1 MLSFACV
8 VLAAGAGTRFGTPKG
23 AATGPDGDT
32 FAETIA
38 RSAAEAGADPI
49 VVVAHESHAVPAGTR
64 RVENP
69 DPMSDPIVS
78 LRLGLAQLANT
89 GVEGTLVWP
98 VDCPFVKTETITAVV
113 EAAASRNAIIA
124 VPSYGARRGH
134 PSWFAREVWLEL
146 MTVEQGG
153 ARAVIRRDETRVL
166 HVPVDDRAILA
177 DIDTRADLAE
187 ALAEWPT

>member
-1 MLSFACV
+1 MFSFACV

-23 AATGPDGDT
+23 GATSPDGET
-32 FAETIA
+32 FAQTIA
-38 RSAAEAGADPI
+38 RAAGAAGADPV
-49 VVVAHESHAVPAGTR
+49 VVVAHEDHVAPYGTR

-78 LRLGLAQLANT
+78 LRLGLVQLDNT
-89 GVEGTLVWP
+89 SVQGTLVWP
-98 VDCPFVKTETITAVV
+98 VDCPFVKAETVTALVN
-113 EAAASRNAIIA
+113 AAAERDAVIA

-134 PSWFAREVWLEL
+134 PSWFAREVWPEL
-146 MTVEQGG
+146 MTVKDGG

-187 ALAEWPT
+187 ALAEWST

>member
-8 VLAAGAGTRFGTPKG
+8 VLAAGAGTRFGSPKG
-23 AATGPDGDT
+23 AATGRDGDT
-32 FAETIA
+32 FAQSIA
-38 RSAAEAGADPI
+38 RAAGEAGADPI
-49 VVVAHESHAVPAGTR
+49 IVVANGAIEVPAGTR

-69 DPMSDPIVS
+69 DPTSDPVVS
-78 LRLGLAQLANT
+78 LRLGLAQLANAS
-89 GVEGTLVWP
+89 VQGTLIWP
-98 VDCPFVKTETITAVV
+98 VDCPFVRADTVTTLVET
-113 EAAASRNAIIA
+113 AAARNAVIA

-134 PSWFAREVWLEL
+134 PSWFAREVWSEL
-146 MTVEQGG
+146 MTVEEGG
-153 ARAVIRRDETRVL
+153 ARAVIRSDEKRVL

>member
-8 VLAAGAGTRFGTPKG
+8 VLAAGAGTRFGAPKG

-32 FAETIA
+32 FSQSIA
-38 RSAAEAGADPI
+38 RAAGEAGADPI
-49 VVVAHESHAVPAGTR
+49 VIVAHEAHTVPAGTR

-89 GVEGTLVWP
+89 SVQGTLIWP
-98 VDCPFVKTETITAVV
+98 VDCPFVKAETLTALV
-113 EAAASRNAIIA
+113 EAASARNAIIA

-134 PSWFAREVWLEL
+134 PSWFAREVWPEL
-146 MTVEQGG
+146 MTVEEGG
-153 ARAVIRRDETRVL
+153 ARAVIRRDEKRVL

-177 DIDTRADLAE
+177 DIDTRVDLAE
-187 ALAEWPT
+187 ALAEWST

>member
-8 VLAAGAGTRFGTPKG
+8 VLAAGAGTRFGAPKG
-23 AATGPDGDT
+23 GVIGPDGDT
-32 FAETIA
+32 FTQSIA
-38 RSAAEAGADPI
+38 RAAGEAGADPI
-49 VVVAHESHAVPAGTR
+49 IVVTHGNQEAPAGTR

-69 DPMSDPIVS
+69 DPTSDPVVS

-89 GVEGTLVWP
+89 SVQGALIWP
-98 VDCPFVKTETITAVV
+98 VDCPFVKADTVTTLVQAV
-113 EAAASRNAIIA
+113 ASRDAVIA

-134 PSWFAREVWLEL
+134 PSWFAREVWYEL
-146 MTVEQGG
+146 MTVEDGG
-153 ARAVIRRDETRVL
+153 ARAVMKRDEKRVL